1 MIRSRSTSTHHGH
14 EIAVSKIAVAPVPV
28 RLTAILHLAAILCM
42 VAGCATNQPLILHEA
57 VGPLAPPVTSSSS
70 EGRLIVYS
78 ATRVTTADQSEYP
91 VHTPYTVYGSGDK
104 VVRRV
109 TNTAGLYSQSPAAVS
124 LPQGEYHVKALAA
137 GSGYVVMPVVIVAG
151 KTTIVDLDG
160 TALPQDTDASVESG
174 GAAQWVRLPDGR
186 VVGSRAPCNGSGC
199 N

>member
-1 MIRSRSTSTHHGH
+1 MR
-14 EIAVSKIAVAPVPV
+14 EIIAPPSLARAAAVVRIAAVMV
-28 RLTAILHLAAILCM
+28 L
-42 VAGCATNQPLILHEA
+42 VAGCATNQPLILHDA
-57 VGPLAPPVTSSSS
+57 VGPLAPPVTSNSS

-91 VHTPYTVYGSGDK
+91 IHTPYTIYGSGDK

-109 TNTAGLYSQSPAAVS
+109 ANTAGLYSQTPAAVS

-137 GSGYVVMPVVIVAG
+137 GSGYVLMPVIIVAG

-160 TALPQDTDASVESG
+160 TALPQGTDASSESDS
-174 GAAQWVRLPDGR
+174 AAQWVRLPDGH
-186 VVGSRAPCNGSGC
+186 VVGSHAPCNGSGC